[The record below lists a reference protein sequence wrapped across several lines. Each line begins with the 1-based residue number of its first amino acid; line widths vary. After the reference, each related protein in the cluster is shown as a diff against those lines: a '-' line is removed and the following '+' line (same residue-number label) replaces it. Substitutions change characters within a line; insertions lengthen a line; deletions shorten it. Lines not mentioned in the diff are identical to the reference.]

1 MNPEQKKI
9 YDKAYNEKHKDR
21 LRKIRLAYYHK
32 RKASYQITCE
42 CGAKINRYYLNRHVK
57 TKGHKR
63 RLEIQQMIEQL
74 HNLLK
79 IS

>member
-1 MNPEQKKI
+1 MNLEQKRI
-9 YDKAYNEKHKDR
+9 YDRAYYEKNKVR
-21 LRKIRLAYYHK
+21 LRNIRLAYYHK

-42 CGAKINRYYLNRHVK
+42 CGAKICRYYFNRHVK
-57 TKGHKR
+57 TKAHKR
-63 RLEIQQMIEQL
+63 RLEIRQLIEQL